1 MAARK
6 PLENDATLPFA
17 ALQLL
22 APPVRLV
29 SAALWK
35 VLKQRDVMQYGLVEE
50 FVTSA
55 CETVPGLL
63 NSGHHAMLAL
73 GLTARFIMELCR
85 TQADAKVIELHL
97 KRFGATHSS
106 FSASTVREDEEML
119 RKVENFPA
127 FVRTLLTN
135 PAERKQYFKVG
146 FHKDYDAVFDQE
158 LEKLL
163 WEFLIRLDQFLPV
176 PNLAQ
181 TVSWLSNAPAVLEE
195 CAHAATQP
203 QLLKILL
210 QHQTSLGHLEPAASL
225 PSNMGDSLLDSLSL
239 PLSGRVPS
247 NCPTGS
253 RTSDVG
259 HPSSTRSR
267 DQTPF
272 ITPVIGGIAN
282 EQVPVMIS
290 ASKTKLLGGKVANK
304 HLDPVKNLKFTGV
317 KQRQKATDADI
328 KEFEELLEEEKKTYE
343 RSRMKR
349 KQPDKRESESDEEE
363 QDVLDVSRSKKER
376 VSRLRLDG
384 TNESKEDA
392 AKTVRNE
399 ECKRAVLMKHVAQLG
414 FKRLH
419 LPEDPT
425 LYSISESCLSCQPR
439 VVIEKLT
446 VTSAGANGTGGGG
459 KSLHKEQRLQRK
471 KSPVKTITHRSTSN
485 QSHKPDS
492 DFPNFTDKE
501 NHCVLQSISSTSSP
515 RLSNTES
522 VTFPGHSEDYVPDS
536 EDEAIKN
543 FKGRLFMKRYY
554 KTKHGTYVPTL
565 REFWKPRMV
574 RRDLLSVGRKHR

>member
-1 MAARK
+1 
-6 PLENDATLPFA
+6 
-17 ALQLL
+17 
-22 APPVRLV
+22 
-29 SAALWK
+29 LWK

-73 GLTARFIMELCR
+73 GLTARVSLITIMMSVTVPSDKC
-85 TQADAKVIELHL
+85 I
-97 KRFGATHSS
+97 
-106 FSASTVREDEEML
+106 FSIIKML

-135 PAERKQYFKVG
+135 PAERKQYFKVRPL
-146 FHKDYDAVFDQE
+146 YSRE

-492 DFPNFTDKE
+492 DFPNFTDKDGADILSE
-501 NHCVLQSISSTSSP
+501 SILVWLNDCTNSAVFSN
-515 RLSNTES
+515 RLCL
-522 VTFPGHSEDYVPDS
+522 PQ
-536 EDEAIKN
+536 
-543 FKGRLFMKRYY
+543 LFMKRYY